1 MSTSLQP
8 LPQSRRD
15 LTLDVLRGFALA
27 GVLLTFCIT
36 DVRSAPGYAK
46 TFLDDLVD
54 WPKWIF
60 IENRMYTLLIIIF
73 GIGFHVQLEK
83 AKTKGVSFVP
93 VFLRRSMGLI
103 VIGFLHAIFLSTRD
117 ILMFYGIAGAALLLL
132 RRLKNWQLFAL
143 MAFLFLV
150 VTPIIARFQQAGFK
164 AFSLAQANNYA
175 DHVQHNWQF
184 FKLYHQIYFI
194 YIEMLFHFMLGY
206 MLGRSGIFQK
216 IKDNYSLRRKLM
228 VVTLIGSAVLI
239 PLCYYVFPDTLYP
252 LVEKI
257 KAPWILYVAAIG
269 LRLTWQIWMIV
280 SVTLYATILL
290 AICKSIKGKR
300 WLAPLAA
307 FGQMSLSNYLIQ
319 SIVLVP
325 YLLVFDKYDNMPPFS
340 GFILFLIVL
349 AVQLV
354 FSKWWMA
361 RHTMGPFEWLLRS
374 FTYWKWQP
382 IKKSFEKKFD
392 DDKPLVTVSAPAYQ

>member
-1 MSTSLQP
+1 MSNVLQP
-8 LPQSRRD
+8 LSQTNRD
-15 LTLDVLRGFALA
+15 VSLDVLRGFALA

-36 DVRSAPGYAK
+36 DVRSAPGYSN
-46 TFLDDLVD
+46 TLLDDVID

-60 IENRMYTLLIIIF
+60 IESRMYTMLIIIF

-83 AKTKGVSFVP
+83 AKRQGVSFVP

-103 VIGFLHAIFLSTRD
+103 LIGFLHAIFLSTRD

-143 MAFLFLV
+143 MAFLFFV

-164 AFSLAQANNYA
+164 AFSLRQANNYG
-175 DHVQHNWQF
+175 DHIQHNWQF

-194 YIEMLFHFMLGY
+194 YIEMLFHFTLGY
-206 MLGRSGIFQK
+206 ILGRSGIFQQIRDSK
-216 IKDNYSLRRKLM
+216 KLRRKLM
-228 VVTLIGSAVLI
+228 VATLVGSAVLI
-239 PLCYYVFPDTLYP
+239 PVCYYLFPGTLYP

-280 SVTLYATILL
+280 SVTLYATMLIT
-290 AICKSIKGKR
+290 IYKSAKGKK
-300 WLAPLAA
+300 WLSPLAA

-325 YLLVFDKYDNMPPFS
+325 YLLAFDKYDNMPPFS
-340 GFILFLIVL
+340 GFILFLVML
-349 AVQLV
+349 ALQLV
-354 FSKWWMA
+354 FSAWWMT
-361 RHTMGPFEWLLRS
+361 RYTMGPFEWLLRS

-382 IKKSFEKKFD
+382 IRKFVPEEKD
-392 DDKPLVTVSAPAYQ
+392 LKPFFIIKNH